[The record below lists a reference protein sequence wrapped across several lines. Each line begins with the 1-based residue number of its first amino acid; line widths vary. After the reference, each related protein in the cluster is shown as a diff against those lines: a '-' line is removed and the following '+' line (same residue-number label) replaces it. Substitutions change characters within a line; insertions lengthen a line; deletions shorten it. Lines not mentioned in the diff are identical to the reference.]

1 MAQAPTP
8 ANAAP
13 AWRQFVF
20 FDVVP
25 VKDIHDLGS
34 SPEVFRKTPEI
45 STIVSSSV
53 GLIVADIHG
62 SVYLVNRDFE
72 IANSWIAHTGGRVTH
87 MAERRGILITLGEE
101 DTARHPFL
109 KVWDLQTF
117 DKKTGAPLLLRSA
130 KVQSGNRPHPVST
143 IALSATLSYLAIGLG
158 DGTVI
163 LYRHLDQSI
172 YSTSGSLSTLPK
184 PRVIHESATEPI
196 TGLGFREPTEETPHV
211 YLFIVTTNRTLCY
224 QASGKGSGGTP
235 TVVDEIGA
243 GLGCATMDWKAREIV
258 VARDEAIYCCGTE
271 SRGACYAYE
280 GLKSRIHTH
289 RNYIVIVSP
298 PFTPTASAASAT
310 VRNFVAKSV
319 APSGSEIAKVTV
331 FDPENK
337 FVAHS
342 GTFPEGVREVFSS
355 WGKLYVLS
363 NDGKL
368 MCLEEKPTSAKLDM
382 LYRKGLYLLALNIAE
397 TQKLDE
403 SHIADIHKQYG
414 DHLYTKGDYDGAM
427 QQYIQTIRY
436 VQPSYVIRKFLDAQR
451 IHNLV
456 TYLQELHSLGLANS
470 DHTTLL
476 LNTYTKLKDVSRLDS
491 FIKRESLRVT
501 GEEGK
506 DELPFDLDTAIRVCR
521 QAGYFEHASYLA
533 KKYERHEDYLRIQI
547 EDAGNYKDALMYLRR
562 LGAEAAESN
571 LARYGRAMLDNLPE
585 ETTDLLIDICTS
597 LAPLTIETEEAE
609 TSPVKQASGGPSYLS
624 YLALNRIPAASAA
637 SPVDTVPTP
646 TAALPTPAKP
656 TEPARRD
663 SVQDASRASNSPPGT
678 PTTATPA
685 KAQAANTVKRPSPR
699 LYFAHFVDHTGHFV
713 RFLETVA
720 RKRWGQTLENTSE
733 PLPVEADPNAD
744 EQAEKRDQVAVWNT
758 LFELYLS
765 RPPSA
770 SDANPNSKALALLQN
785 TTLPYD
791 PTHALI
797 LCSTRGFTP
806 GLVLLWERMG
816 MHEDVVRFFM
826 DRHHDGDADA
836 SSEVVRRVR
845 QYGAGRPQL
854 YPLVLRFL
862 TSTPAL
868 LAKHRDD
875 VVDVLRV
882 IDEEKIMPP
891 VSVVQVLSRNGV
903 ASVGLVKEW
912 LMARIQNAR
921 QEVDTDQQLIASY
934 RSETQE
940 KLRQAEELADPDRPR
955 VFHVTQCSACQ
966 GGLDLPAVHFM
977 CNHSY
982 HQRCLAENET
992 ECPNCAREHGM
1003 IREIRRNNER
1013 LADQHDLFLSEVRE
1027 GGFNALASGFSRGT
1041 LNMSRVDDVAA

>member
-1 MAQAPTP
+1 MAQQLAGS
-8 ANAAP
+8 AAAP
-13 AWRQFVF
+13 AWRQFPF
-20 FDVVP
+20 FDEVP

-34 SPEVFRKTPEI
+34 APEVFQKTPEI
-45 STIVSSSV
+45 STIVASSV
-53 GLIVADIHG
+53 GLVVADIHG
-62 SVYLVNRDFE
+62 SIYLLTRDFE
-72 IANSWIAHTGGRVTH
+72 IAKSWIAHTGGRVTH
-87 MAERRGILITLGEE
+87 MAERRGILVTLGEE

-109 KVWDLQTF
+109 RVWDLQTS
-117 DKKTGAPLLLRSA
+117 DKKTGAPLLLRST
-130 KVQSGNRPHPVST
+130 KVQSGSRPHPVST

-172 YSTSGSLSTLPK
+172 YSTSGSLTTLPK
-184 PRVIHESATEPI
+184 PRVIHESSTEPI
-196 TGLGFREPTEETPHV
+196 TGLGFREPAEETPNI
-211 YLFIVTTNRTLCY
+211 YLFIVTTNRVLCY

-235 TVVDEIGA
+235 AVVDEIGA
-243 GLGCATMDWKAREIV
+243 GLGCAIMDWKAQEIV
-258 VARDEAIYCCGTE
+258 VARDEAIYLAGIE
-271 SRGACYAYE
+271 SRGGCYAYE

-298 PFTPTASAASAT
+298 PFSPSASAASAT
-310 VRNFVAKSV
+310 VRNFVARNA
-319 APSGSEIAKVTV
+319 APPSSDITKVSV

-337 FVAHS
+337 FVAHTN
-342 GTFPEGVREVFSS
+342 TFTEGVREIFSA

-363 NDGKL
+363 NNGTL
-368 MCLEEKPTSAKLDM
+368 ICLEEKPTSAKLDM
-382 LYRKGLYLLALNIAE
+382 LYRKGLYLLALNIAD

-414 DHLYTKGDYDGAM
+414 DHLYNKGDYDGAM
-427 QQYIQTIRY
+427 AQYIQTIRY

-456 TYLQELHSLGLANS
+456 TYLQELHSIGLANS

-476 LNTYTKLKDVSRLDS
+476 LNTYTKLKDVTRLDS
-491 FIKRESLRVT
+491 FIKRESLRT
-501 GEEGK
+501 ATDGEK

-521 QAGYFEHASYLA
+521 QAGYFDHASYLA

-547 EDAGNYKDALMYLRR
+547 EDAGNYKDALTYLRK
-562 LGAEAAESN
+562 LGAEAAESS
-571 LARYGRAMLDNLPE
+571 LARYGRAMLENLPQ

-597 LAPLTIETEEAE
+597 LAPLTIEVDEPEAAP
-609 TSPVKQASGGPSYLS
+609 TGQKGSGSSYLS
-624 YLALNRIPAASAA
+624 YLALNRASVASIPSPSDNA
-637 SPVDTVPTP
+637 SPTIQPNSARQAD
-646 TAALPTPAKP
+646 AARPS
-656 TEPARRD
+656 
-663 SVQDASRASNSPPGT
+663 SVIQDASRQGDSPTDT
-678 PTTATPA
+678 PTATSPTKPRPA
-685 KAQAANTVKRPSPR
+685 VTTVQRPSPR
-699 LYFAHFVDHTGHFV
+699 LYFAHFVDHTDYFV

-720 RKRWGQTLENTSE
+720 RRRWGQLVESAVD
-733 PLPVEADPNAD
+733 PLPAEADPNAD
-744 EQAEKRDQVAVWNT
+744 EQAEQRDQVAVWNT

-765 RPPSA
+765 NA
-770 SDANPNSKALALLQN
+770 DANNAKALALLQN
-785 TTLPYD
+785 THLPYD

-826 DRHHDGDADA
+826 DRHREGDPDA
-836 SSEVVRRVR
+836 SAEVVRRLGE
-845 QYGAGRPQL
+845 YGLGGGRAQL

-868 LAKHRDD
+868 LATHRED
-875 VVDVLRV
+875 VVRVLRV

-912 LMARIQNAR
+912 LMARIKSAR
-921 QEVDTDQQLIASY
+921 EEVETDQQLILSY
-934 RSETQE
+934 RMETQA
-940 KLRQAEELADPDRPR
+940 KLRQVEELADPDKPR
-955 VFHVTQCSACQ
+955 VFHVTQCAACQ

-1027 GGFNALASGFSRGT
+1027 GGFSALAAGFSRGT
-1041 LNMSRVDDVAA
+1041 LNMSRVDELAA

>member
-1 MAQAPTP
+1 MAQQPTGS
-8 ANAAP
+8 AAAP
-13 AWRQFVF
+13 AWRQFPF
-20 FDVVP
+20 FDQVP

-34 SPEVFRKTPEI
+34 APEVFQKTPEI
-45 STIVSSSV
+45 STIAASSV

-62 SVYLVNRDFE
+62 SVYLLNRDFE
-72 IANSWIAHTGGRVTH
+72 IAKSWIAHTGGRVTH

-101 DTARHPFL
+101 DAARHPFL
-109 KVWDLQTF
+109 KVWDLQKF
-117 DKKTGAPLLLRSA
+117 DKKTGSPLLLRSA
-130 KVQSGNRPHPVST
+130 KVQGGNRPHPVST

-172 YSTSGSLSTLPK
+172 YSTSGSLSTLPR
-184 PRVIHESATEPI
+184 PRVIHESPTEPI
-196 TGLGFREPTEETPHV
+196 TGLGFREPTEEIPNV
-211 YLFIVTTNRTLCY
+211 YLFIVTTNHVLCY

-235 TVVDEIGA
+235 AVVDEIGA
-243 GLGCATMDWKAREIV
+243 GLGCAIMDWKAQEIV
-258 VARDEAIYCCGTE
+258 VARDEAIYLVGSE
-271 SRGACYAYE
+271 SRGGCYAYE
-280 GLKSRIHTH
+280 GLKSKIHTH

-298 PFTPTASAASAT
+298 PFTPSASAASAT
-310 VRNFVAKSV
+310 VRNFVARNV
-319 APSGSEIAKVTV
+319 APAGSDITKVSV

-337 FVAHS
+337 FVAHTN
-342 GTFPEGVREVFSS
+342 TFTEGVREIFSA

-363 NDGKL
+363 NNGTL
-368 MCLEEKPTSAKLDM
+368 ICLEEKPTSTKLDM

-414 DHLYTKGDYDGAM
+414 DHLYNKGDYDGAM
-427 QQYIQTIRY
+427 AQYIQTLRY

-476 LNTYTKLKDVSRLDS
+476 LNTYTKLKDVTRLDS
-491 FIKRESLRVT
+491 FIKRESLRT
-501 GEEGK
+501 SADGEK

-547 EDAGNYKDALMYLRR
+547 EDAGNYKDALTYLRR

-597 LAPLTIETEEAE
+597 LSPLTVDTDGPEA
-609 TSPVKQASGGPSYLS
+609 SPTGQRDRGPSYLS
-624 YLALNRIPAASAA
+624 YLALNRASVVSIP
-637 SPVDTVPTP
+637 SPSDNAPQSIQSNAV
-646 TAALPTPAKP
+646 KQS
-656 TEPARRD
+656 ESARRD
-663 SVQDASRASNSPPGT
+663 SVHDASRQSDSPPGT
-678 PTTATPA
+678 PTTATAA
-685 KAQAANTVKRPSPR
+685 KPRATTVKRPSPR
-699 LYFAHFVDHTGHFV
+699 LYSAHFVDHTNHFV
-713 RFLETVA
+713 RFLESVA
-720 RKRWGQTLENTSE
+720 RKRWGQVAENTE
-733 PLPVEADPNAD
+733 PIPFEVDPNAD
-744 EQAEKRDQVAVWNT
+744 EETEKRDQVAVWNT

-765 RPPSA
+765 QPGA
-770 SDANPNSKALALLQN
+770 HVDAAADAKALALLEN
-785 TTLPYD
+785 TSLPYD

-797 LCSTRGFTP
+797 LCSTRSFTP

-816 MHEDVVRFFM
+816 MHEDVIRFFM
-826 DRHHDGDADA
+826 DRHQEGDADA
-836 SSEVVRRVR
+836 STEVFRRLK
-845 QYGAGRPQL
+845 QYGPGRERL

-875 VVDVLRV
+875 VVDVLKV

-891 VSVVQVLSRNGV
+891 VSVVQVLSRNDV

-912 LMARIQNAR
+912 LMTRIKSARE
-921 QEVDTDQQLIASY
+921 EVETDQQLILSY
-934 RSETQE
+934 RMETQA
-940 KLRQAEELADPDRPR
+940 KLRRVEELADPDRPK
-955 VFHVTQCSACQ
+955 VFHVTQCAACQ

-977 CNHSY
+977 CGHSY

-1027 GGFNALASGFSRGT
+1027 GGFNALAAGFSRGT
-1041 LNMSRVDDVAA
+1041 LNMSRAEDVAV